1 MDKLQWG
8 NRKRLRCVK
17 VKDSPLNGKSDGG
30 SSGGGG
36 VVKKKITSR
45 VVDNNITNNVNNCSK
60 DGNALP
66 PVPSPHRSTR
76 YLIYKLRGKIKSF
89 DFFFFLL
96 CEFGMNLAEGN
107 KI

>member
-17 VKDSPLNGKSDGG
+17 VKDSPLNGKSDSG
-30 SSGGGG
+30 GGGG

-45 VVDNNITNNVNNCSK
+45 VVENNISNNCSK

-66 PVPSPHRSTR
+66 PVPSPLRSNR
-76 YLIYKLRGKIKSF
+76 YTMEK
-89 DFFFFLL
+89 
-96 CEFGMNLAEGN
+96 N
-107 KI
+107 

>member
-30 SSGGGG
+30 SSGGG

-45 VVDNNITNNVNNCSK
+45 VVDNNITNTV
-60 DGNALP
+60 LP
-66 PVPSPHRSTR
+66 PLASPHRSTR
-76 YLIYKLRGKIKSF
+76 YL
-89 DFFFFLL
+89 
-96 CEFGMNLAEGN
+96 
-107 KI
+107 